1 METNTVSQEG
11 WIYALTNPSY
21 LGIIKIGMTETT
33 PQERANELFTMGV
46 PDKFNILYAKK
57 TKNPK
62 IKEKKLHKII
72 SKYHE
77 RKENREYFVISEN
90 DAVEFIDIVCDGEIW
105 KQTIQIK
112 ENKQQNMER
121 VFPKKNNSVE
131 VNKKG
136 NNWFK
141 KKLDSYKI
149 GDNSIMKCMY
159 CSKVYFVKEPF
170 ENHTFK
176 CSKKKDGSTK
186 KCIDY
191 YEDTHENRKKW
202 RRS

>member
-1 METNTVSQEG
+1 MVTNTVLQEG

-21 LGIIKIGMTETT
+21 SGIIKIGMTERT
-33 PQERANELFTMGV
+33 PQERVNELFTRGV
-46 PDKFNILYAKK
+46 PEKFNILYAKK

-77 RKENREYFVISEN
+77 RKANREYFVISEN

-105 KQTIQIK
+105 KQTNQSK
-112 ENKQQNMER
+112 EN
-121 VFPKKNNSVE
+121 SVAKDQD
-131 VNKKG
+131 VGVINKG
-136 NNWFK
+136 NHWFK
-141 KKLDSYKI
+141 MKLDNLKI

-159 CSKVYFVKEPF
+159 CPKVYFVKKTF

-186 KCIDY
+186 KCINY